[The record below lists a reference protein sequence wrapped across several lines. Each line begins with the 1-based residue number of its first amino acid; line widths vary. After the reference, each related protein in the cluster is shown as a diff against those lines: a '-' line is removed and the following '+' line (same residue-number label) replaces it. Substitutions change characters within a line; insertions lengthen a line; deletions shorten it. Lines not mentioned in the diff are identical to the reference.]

1 MLLNPKHRDN
11 VKDIILFI
19 VCKMHFSKVLSKRS
33 TRRD

>member
-11 VKDIILFI
+11 VKDIVLFI
-19 VCKMHFSKVLSKRS
+19 VCQVYFPMILSKRS